1 MPLYP
6 NDDTPPTRIKSSAHT
21 AARIGGSA
29 SAPIG
34 REFHGPHPLWLRSAP
49 ADWLR
54 EQLAAHGAIGSVR
67 MLLARGAQPE
77 LVDGDGRLPV
87 AHALH
92 GVPGHSLPGE
102 GHAECHALLLRH
114 LAR

>member
-1 MPLYP
+1 
-6 NDDTPPTRIKSSAHT
+6 
-21 AARIGGSA
+21 
-29 SAPIG
+29 
-34 REFHGPHPLWLRSAP
+34 
-49 ADWLR
+49 
-54 EQLAAHGAIGSVR
+54 

-77 LVDGDGRLPV
+77 LVDSDGRLPV
-87 AHALH
+87 AHALR